1 MKKPAMYSSDNVVEE
16 FYRALAS
23 EDEGKLRVEYTFL
36 DQMCSTLEKKY
47 EMIQV

>member
-23 EDEGKLRVEYTFL
+23 EDEGNFFCRPT
-36 DQMCSTLEKKY
+36 
-47 EMIQV
+47 